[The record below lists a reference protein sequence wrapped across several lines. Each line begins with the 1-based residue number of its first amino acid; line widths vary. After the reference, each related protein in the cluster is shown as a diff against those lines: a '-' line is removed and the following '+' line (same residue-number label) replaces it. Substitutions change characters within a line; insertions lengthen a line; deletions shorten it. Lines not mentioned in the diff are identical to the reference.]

1 MVKNISVIGA
11 GVMGHA
17 IAAEFAMY
25 GHRVALFDQA
35 KTVRDAAPDRIAK
48 DLQFMVDNGF
58 ISAERRK
65 SLERWIPF
73 AALRQ
78 SSARIPH
85 LFP

>member
-1 MVKNISVIGA
+1 
-11 GVMGHA
+11 
-17 IAAEFAMY
+17 MY

-65 SLERWIPF
+65 STLGNLRVCGSLEEAGRD
-73 AALRQ
+73 ALRSGGNRRNCHRQ
-78 SSARIPH
+78 GGTVWNAGYH
-85 LFP
+85 LQP